1 VDIGLGL
8 PNALP
13 GTEGRTLI
21 SWAVDGE
28 AAGFSTLATLDR
40 VVYDNYDGLTA
51 LAAAAAVTER
61 IKLTTAILIAP
72 LWTSTAL
79 LAKQAASVDR
89 LSHGRLVLG
98 LAVGGRPDDFAATG
112 ANPAGRGKR
121 MDGQLEEM
129 RRIWS
134 GERRGYAGGIGP
146 VPTRPQGPPLLLG
159 GHAESAIR
167 RAASEADGWIGG
179 SGGVGMFRRGAD
191 AFRAAWQEQHRQGA
205 PKLVA
210 LAYFAL
216 GADAEQIANGYL
228 RDYYG
233 FAPPYAEA
241 VVRAAAVGE
250 EKLFQLV
257 EEFAAAGCHEL
268 ILSPCSS
275 DVEQLKL
282 LRSALG
288 KN

>member
-1 VDIGLGL
+1 VEIGLGL

-13 GTEGRTLI
+13 GTDGRTMV

-40 VVYDNYDGLTA
+40 VVYDNYDGLTT

-61 IKLTTAILIAP
+61 IQLTTAILIAP
-72 LWTSTAL
+72 LWTSTAQ
-79 LAKQAASVDR
+79 LAKQAATVDR
-89 LSHGRLVLG
+89 LSNGRLVLG

-112 ANPAGRGKR
+112 ASPAGRGKR
-121 MDGQLEEM
+121 MDGQIEEM
-129 RRIWS
+129 RRIWG

-146 VPTRPQGPPLLLG
+146 VPTRTDGPPLLLG
-159 GHAESAIR
+159 GHAEAAIKR
-167 RAASEADGWIGG
+167 VATYADGWIGG
-179 SGGVGMFRRGAD
+179 SGGVGMFARGAG
-191 AFRAAWQEQHRQGA
+191 AVRAAWQQAGRQGK

-216 GADAEQIANGYL
+216 GEQAEQLGNGYL

-241 VVRAAAVGE
+241 VVRSAAIGE
-250 EKLFQLV
+250 AKLLELV
-257 EEFAAAGCHEL
+257 EGFTSAGCDEL
-268 ILSPCSS
+268 ILAPCGA
-275 DVEQLKL
+275 DIEQLKL

-288 KN
+288 RD